1 MSTTAAM
8 RFGRIPITKYQKLRL
23 YSTLPP
29 KARLNT
35 PTDFEATSLLN
46 HNSRA
51 ALANDELSSD
61 AKSGTATRLNLFQ
74 AINSAL
80 SHALRTDPRVLL
92 FGEDVAFGGVFRCR
106 YWIMLSHQL
115 LCV

>member
-1 MSTTAAM
+1 MSTRTVM
-8 RFGRIPITKYQKLRL
+8 RLGWISTIKCQRSRL
-23 YSTLPP
+23 YSTLLP

-46 HNSRA
+46 HNSRS
-51 ALANDELSSD
+51 ALASKELSSD
-61 AKSGTATRLNLFQ
+61 AKNGTATRLNLFQ

-106 YWIMLSHQL
+106 YRII
-115 LCV
+115 